1 MPVRRG
7 AAIPGDPSEDELA
20 QHWSLSPVDL
30 REVSRCRSADHKR
43 RFALQLCMLRAHGR
57 FLDDYRQAP
66 LRIVN
71 HLSRQLDLPPVL
83 FLGPPGREQTEREQA
98 QRIRRYLGLAVFDQD
113 AAERLREWLRQ
124 GAAEGRSAAELLARA
139 EDALRRWQIALPAL
153 STLERVVN
161 SVVAQAT
168 DDLFETIAARL
179 PDKLREAI
187 DLLLEVP
194 SGDARSSL
202 FRLKDYPRAPNAG
215 VIKADINRWRLIRDL
230 LGTET
235 GLDDL
240 DPRLVR
246 HAGELGRRYNARDL
260 RRFAPAKRYTLVA
273 CYLFEARKTLL
284 DHIVEM
290 NDLFLTAL
298 ARRSRNAVEKQ
309 RKLLRR
315 QARDGLR
322 RVLGAVDALIEADGG
337 QTIAAFREGE
347 CPKFCVRRAVSH
359 GFEPSAR

>member
-1 MPVRRG
+1 
-7 AAIPGDPSEDELA
+7 
-20 QHWSLSPVDL
+20 
-30 REVSRCRSADHKR
+30 
-43 RFALQLCMLRAHGR
+43 
-57 FLDDYRQAP
+57 DYRQAP

-83 FLGPPGREQTEREQA
+83 FLGPPEREPTEREQA
-98 QRIRRYLGLAVFDQD
+98 GRLRDYFGLTVFDQD
-113 AAERLREWLRQ
+113 AATRLREWLRQ
-124 GAAEGRSAAELLARA
+124 GAAEGRLVTELLAQA
-139 EDALRRWQIALPAL
+139 EDALRRWQIVLPAAG
-153 STLERVVN
+153 TLERIVN

-168 DDLFETIAARL
+168 GELFETVAGRL
-179 PDKLREAI
+179 PSRLREAV

-194 SGDARSSL
+194 PGDARSSL

-230 LGTET
+230 LGTQT

-240 DPRLVR
+240 DPRIVR
-246 HAGELGRRYNARDL
+246 QAGELGRRYDAGDL

-284 DHIVEM
+284 DHVVEM
-290 NDLFLTAL
+290 SDLFLTAL

-322 RVLGAVDALIEADGG
+322 RVLGAVDALIEAEGD
-337 QTIAAFREGE
+337 QTVAAFREAVEAPRLAQAAAACRAYERLEQRGE
-347 CPKFCVRRAVSH
+347 LDAILPSCPATARSANTCRAFSSCRSGPRPAARSCCRRLRSRA
-359 GFEPSAR
+359 PSTPARADR